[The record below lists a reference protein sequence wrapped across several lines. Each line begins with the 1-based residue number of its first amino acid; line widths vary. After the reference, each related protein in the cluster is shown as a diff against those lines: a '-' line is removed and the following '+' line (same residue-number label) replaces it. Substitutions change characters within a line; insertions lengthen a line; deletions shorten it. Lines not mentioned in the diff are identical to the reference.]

1 VVRRRTLPLVSLPLV
16 SLALVAVACASDRR
30 DDGPPVHD
38 GRGGSSGQGAS
49 PASGG
54 DENVGGEPST
64 SGAAGTGGAAQH
76 GDAGEG
82 GHAGQGASGTPS
94 DAGAGGGLSGTDP
107 PPIDELCPREPAL
120 GTPEKLSSSTDAD
133 ERFGGITPDEL
144 VIAWTVTVDET
155 VTLFV
160 ATRDAA
166 DAAFGTP
173 VSTTIEAALD
183 ERVALGPDGL
193 RVAFVNADR
202 RGFSVISRPTL
213 DDAFG
218 LATPGEFALLDATG
232 GGLPAGQSYA
242 DPVLSGDGVSF
253 FYSQYGAEVED
264 TLRVSSRLSVNDPWP
279 AGGVVA
285 ASGLS
290 AREGDRFAPTGAS
303 RDGRTL
309 FLWDSAARSTL
320 IAFVD
325 DTSFELAPVA
335 DIGALQD
342 AAPNDACTRLY
353 YSAADPSLDLF
364 VVTIGE

>member
-1 VVRRRTLPLVSLPLV
+1 VGGGGAR
-16 SLALVAVACASDRR
+16 DRG
-30 DDGPPVHD
+30 DGGPPVHD

-49 PASGG
+49 SASGG
-54 DENVGGEPST
+54 DENAGGEPST
-64 SGAAGTGGAAQH
+64 SGGAGTGGAEH
-76 GDAGEG
+76 GDAGDA
-82 GHAGQGASGTPS
+82 GHAGQGVAGTPS
-94 DAGAGGGLSGTDP
+94 DAGAGGAPSGTDP

-183 ERVALGPDGL
+183 ERVALAPDGL
-193 RVAFVNADR
+193 SVAFVNADR
-202 RGFSVISRPTL
+202 RGFSVVSRPTL

-232 GGLPAGQSYA
+232 GGLPAGHSYA

-253 FYSQYGAEVED
+253 FYSQYGADVED

-279 AGGVVA
+279 AGGVVSA
-285 ASGLS
+285 TGLS
-290 AREGDRFAPTGAS
+290 AGEGDRFAPTGAS
-303 RDGRTL
+303 LDGRTL
-309 FLWDSAARSTL
+309 FLWDGAARSTL
-320 IAFVD
+320 MAFVD
-325 DTSFELAPVA
+325 DASFELSPVS

-342 AAPNDACTRLY
+342 AAPNHACTRLY
-353 YSAADPSLDLF
+353 FSASDPSLDLF

>member
-1 VVRRRTLPLVSLPLV
+1 VVRLRTLSLV

-49 PASGG
+49 SASGG
-54 DENVGGEPST
+54 DENAGGEPST
-64 SGAAGTGGAAQH
+64 SGGAGTGGAEH
-76 GDAGEG
+76 GDAGDA
-82 GHAGQGASGTPS
+82 GHAGQGVAGTPS
-94 DAGAGGGLSGTDP
+94 DAGAGGGGPSGTDP

-133 ERFGGITPDEL
+133 DRFGGITPDER

-183 ERVALGPDGL
+183 ERVALAPDGL
-193 RVAFVNADR
+193 SVAFVNADR
-202 RGFSVISRPTL
+202 RGFSVVSRPTL

-253 FYSQYGAEVED
+253 FYSQYGADVED

-279 AGGVVA
+279 AGGVVTA
-285 ASGLS
+285 PGLS

-303 RDGRTL
+303 LDGRTL

-320 IAFVD
+320 MAFVD
-325 DTSFELAPVA
+325 DTSFELSPVA

-342 AAPNDACTRLY
+342 AAPNHACTRLY
-353 YSAADPSLDLF
+353 FSASDPSLDLF